1 MRNRKK
7 EDLRVSADYGP
18 IAFIVI
24 AMIYVVA
31 SAFALGSV
39 ALSAANM
46 DKRIYQLE
54 LEIQK
59 HQEVLS
65 SIGKRL
71 Q

>member
-7 EDLRVSADYGP
+7 EDTYGP
-18 IAFIVI
+18 VAGVVVAFICVV
-24 AMIYVVA
+24 VVA
-31 SAFALGSV
+31 FSIGRMNDTLAS
-39 ALSAANM
+39 M

-54 LEIQK
+54 QEIQK

-71 Q
+71 R